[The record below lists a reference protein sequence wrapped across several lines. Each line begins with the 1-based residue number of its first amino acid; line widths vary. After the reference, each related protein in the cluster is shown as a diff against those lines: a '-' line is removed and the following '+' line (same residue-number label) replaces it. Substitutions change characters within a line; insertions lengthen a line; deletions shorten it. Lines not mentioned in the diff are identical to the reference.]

1 MPPKITRV
9 LVVDDDVE
17 ILRLIRQVL
26 QIEGFHVTIAE
37 SGEAAIQEM
46 EREEFDLLVLDLMLP
61 GIDGI
66 TVCRHIRNF
75 STLPVIVLT
84 AKTSLE
90 EKVRVLEACADDY
103 VTKPFSTQELIARVK
118 AALRRSQMTLPT
130 PSTSRLTSGNLEIN
144 FSDRRV
150 TVAGEEIKL
159 TPTEFNLLQELALH
173 SGKVLTHTHL
183 LNRIWGNEYRD
194 ELRYV
199 HVFINRLRNKLKL
212 REENQQMIESISG
225 VGYRFNIL

>member
-1 MPPKITRV
+1 MPPKITRI

-17 ILRLIRQVL
+17 ILRLIKRVL
-26 QIEGFHVTIAE
+26 EIEGFHVITAE

-46 EREEFDLLVLDLMLP
+46 EREQFDLLVLDLMLP

-66 TVCRHIRNF
+66 TVCKQIRNF
-75 STLPVIVLT
+75 STLPVIILT

-90 EKVRVLEACADDY
+90 DKVKALEACADDY
-103 VTKPFSTQELIARVK
+103 VTKPFSTQELLARVR
-118 AALRRSQMTLPT
+118 AVLRRSQMTLPT
-130 PSTSRLTSGNLEIN
+130 PSISRLVSGNMEIN
-144 FSDRRV
+144 FLDRRV

-173 SGKVLTHTHL
+173 SGKVLTHAYL

-194 ELRYV
+194 ELRYL
-199 HVFINRLRNKLKL
+199 HVFISRLRNKLRLDKD
-212 REENQQMIESISG
+212 NQQMIESISG

>member
-1 MPPKITRV
+1 MSRKAARI

-17 ILRLIRQVL
+17 ILRLVRRIL
-26 QIEGFHVTIAE
+26 ELEGFDIVSVE

-46 EREEFDLLVLDLMLP
+46 EREQFDLLVLDLMMP
-61 GIDGI
+61 GIDGT

-75 STLPVIVLT
+75 STVPIIVLT
-84 AKTSLE
+84 AKTDVE
-90 EKVRVLEACADDY
+90 EKVKVLEAGADDY
-103 VTKPFSTQELIARVK
+103 VTKPFSTQELLARVR

-130 PSTSRLTSGNLEIN
+130 PSSSRLVSGNLEVS

-159 TPTEFNLLQELALH
+159 TRTEYNLLQELALH

-183 LNRIWGNEYRD
+183 LNRIWGSQYRD
-194 ELRYV
+194 ELRYL
-199 HVFINRLRNKLKL
+199 HVFINRLRSKL
-212 REENQQMIESISG
+212 RLHEGNQRMIESVSG

>member
-17 ILRLIRQVL
+17 ILRLIRRVL

-66 TVCRHIRNF
+66 TVCKHIRNF
-75 STLPVIVLT
+75 STLPVIILT
-84 AKTSLE
+84 ARTSVE
-90 EKVRVLEACADDY
+90 EKVKALEACADDY
-103 VTKPFSTQELIARVK
+103 VTKPFLTQELIARVK

-199 HVFINRLRNKLKL
+199 HVFISRLRNKLKL
-212 REENQQMIESISG
+212 REENQQIIESISG

>member
-1 MPPKITRV
+1 MPPKITRI

-17 ILRLIRQVL
+17 ILRLIKRVL
-26 QIEGFHVTIAE
+26 EIEGFHVITAE

-46 EREEFDLLVLDLMLP
+46 EREQFDLLVLDLMLP

-66 TVCRHIRNF
+66 TVCKQIRSF
-75 STLPVIVLT
+75 STLPVIILT
-84 AKTSLE
+84 AKTNVE
-90 EKVRVLEACADDY
+90 DKVKALEACADDY
-103 VTKPFSTQELIARVK
+103 VTKPFSTQELLARVR
-118 AALRRSQMTLPT
+118 AVLRRSQMTLPT
-130 PSTSRLTSGNLEIN
+130 PSISRLVSGNLEIN

-173 SGKVLTHTHL
+173 SGKVLTHTYL

-194 ELRYV
+194 ELRYL
-199 HVFINRLRNKLKL
+199 HVFISRLRKKL
-212 REENQQMIESISG
+212 RLDKDSQQMIESISG

>member
-1 MPPKITRV
+1 MPPKITRI

-17 ILRLIRQVL
+17 ILRLIKRVL
-26 QIEGFHVTIAE
+26 EIEGFHVITAE

-46 EREEFDLLVLDLMLP
+46 EREQFDLLVLDLMLP

-66 TVCRHIRNF
+66 TVCKQIRSF
-75 STLPVIVLT
+75 STLPVIILT
-84 AKTSLE
+84 AKTNVE
-90 EKVRVLEACADDY
+90 DKVKALEACADDY
-103 VTKPFSTQELIARVK
+103 VTKPFSTQELLARVR
-118 AALRRSQMTLPT
+118 AVLRRSQMTLPT
-130 PSTSRLTSGNLEIN
+130 PSISRLVSGNLEIN

-173 SGKVLTHTHL
+173 SGKVLTHAYL

-194 ELRYV
+194 ELRYL
-199 HVFINRLRNKLKL
+199 HVFISRLRNKLRLDKD
-212 REENQQMIESISG
+212 NQQMIESISG

>member
-1 MPPKITRV
+1 MSPKTTRI

-17 ILRLIRQVL
+17 ILRLIKRVL
-26 QIEGFHVTIAE
+26 EIEGFHVITAE

-46 EREEFDLLVLDLMLP
+46 EREQFDLLVLDLMLP

-75 STLPVIVLT
+75 STLPVIILT
-84 AKTSLE
+84 AKTNVE
-90 EKVRVLEACADDY
+90 DKVKALEACADDY
-103 VTKPFSTQELIARVK
+103 VTKPFSTQELLARVR
-118 AALRRSQMTLPT
+118 AVLRRSQMTLPT
-130 PSTSRLTSGNLEIN
+130 PSISRLVSGNLEIN

-173 SGKVLTHTHL
+173 SGKVLTHTYL
-183 LNRIWGNEYRD
+183 LNRIWGNEYCD
-194 ELRYV
+194 EMRYL
-199 HVFINRLRNKLKL
+199 HVFISRLRNKLRL
-212 REENQQMIESISG
+212 YEENQQMIESISG

>member
-9 LVVDDDVE
+9 LVVDDDAE
-17 ILRLIRQVL
+17 ILRLIRRVL
-26 QIEGFHVTIAE
+26 QIEGFHVITAE

-46 EREEFDLLVLDLMLP
+46 EREEFDLLVLDLMMS

-66 TVCRHIRNF
+66 TVCRQIRNF
-75 STLPVIVLT
+75 STMPIIILS
-84 AKTSLE
+84 AKTNVE
-90 EKVRVLEACADDY
+90 EKVKALEAGADDY
-103 VTKPFSTQELIARVK
+103 VTKPFSTQELLARVR

-130 PSTSRLTSGNLEIN
+130 PSSSRLVSGNLEIN
-144 FSDRRV
+144 FLDRRV

-173 SGKVLTHTHL
+173 SGKVLTHTYL

-194 ELRYV
+194 ELRYL
-199 HVFINRLRNKLKL
+199 HVFISRLRNKLRLDKD
-212 REENQQMIESISG
+212 NQQMIETISG
-225 VGYRFNIL
+225 IGYRFNIL

>member
-1 MPPKITRV
+1 MSPKITRV

-17 ILRLIRQVL
+17 ILRLVRRVL
-26 QIEGFHVTIAE
+26 QIEGFHVITAE

-46 EREEFDLLVLDLMLP
+46 EREEVDLVVLDLMMS

-66 TVCRHIRNF
+66 TVCRQIRNF
-75 STLPVIVLT
+75 STMPIIILT
-84 AKTSLE
+84 AKTNVE
-90 EKVRVLEACADDY
+90 EKVKALEAGADDY
-103 VTKPFSTQELIARVK
+103 VTKPFSTQELLARVR

-130 PSTSRLTSGNLEIN
+130 PSISRLVSGNLEIN
-144 FSDRRV
+144 FLDRRV
-150 TVAGEEIKL
+150 TVAGQEIKL

-173 SGKVLTHTHL
+173 SGKVLTHTYL

-194 ELRYV
+194 ELRYL
-199 HVFINRLRNKLKL
+199 HVFISRLRNKLRLDKD
-212 REENQQMIESISG
+212 NQQMIESISG

>member
-1 MPPKITRV
+1 MAPKIARV

-17 ILRLIRQVL
+17 ILRLIRRVL
-26 QIEGFHVTIAE
+26 EIEGCRVTTAE
-37 SGEAAIQEM
+37 TGEAAIKEM
-46 EREEFDLLVLDLMLP
+46 EREQFDLLVLDLMLP
-61 GIDGI
+61 GVDGI
-66 TVCRHIRNF
+66 TVCKHVRDF
-75 STLPVIVLT
+75 STLPIIVLT

-90 EKVRVLEACADDY
+90 EKVKVLEACADDY
-103 VTKPFSTQELIARVK
+103 VTKPFSTQELVARVK
-118 AALRRSQMTLPT
+118 AALRRSQMTFPA
-130 PSTSRLTSGNLEIN
+130 PSSPRVVSGKLEIN
-144 FSDRRV
+144 FAARRV

-173 SGKVLTHTHL
+173 NGKVLTHAHL

-194 ELRYV
+194 ELRYL

-225 VGYRFNIL
+225 VGYRFNIM

>member
-1 MPPKITRV
+1 MPPKITRI

-17 ILRLIRQVL
+17 ILRLIKRVL
-26 QIEGFHVTIAE
+26 EIEGFHVITAE

-46 EREEFDLLVLDLMLP
+46 EREQFDLLVLDLMLP

-66 TVCRHIRNF
+66 TVCKQIRNF
-75 STLPVIVLT
+75 STLPVIILT
-84 AKTSLE
+84 AKTSVE
-90 EKVRVLEACADDY
+90 DKVKALEACADDY
-103 VTKPFSTQELIARVK
+103 VTKPFSTQELLARVR
-118 AALRRSQMTLPT
+118 AVLRRSQMTLPT
-130 PSTSRLTSGNLEIN
+130 PSISRLVSGNMEIN

-173 SGKVLTHTHL
+173 SGKVLTHAYL

-194 ELRYV
+194 ELRYL
-199 HVFINRLRNKLKL
+199 HVFISRLRNKLRLDKD
-212 REENQQMIESISG
+212 NQQMIESISG

>member
-1 MPPKITRV
+1 MPPKITRI

-17 ILRLIRQVL
+17 ILRLIRRVL
-26 QIEGFHVTIAE
+26 QIEGFHVITAE

-46 EREEFDLLVLDLMLP
+46 EREEVDLVVLDLMMS

-66 TVCRHIRNF
+66 TVCRQIRSC
-75 STLPVIVLT
+75 STMPIIILS
-84 AKTSLE
+84 AKTNVE
-90 EKVRVLEACADDY
+90 EKVKALEAGADDY
-103 VTKPFSTQELIARVK
+103 VTKPFSTQELLARVR

-130 PSTSRLTSGNLEIN
+130 PSSSRLVSGNLEIN
-144 FSDRRV
+144 FLDRRV

-173 SGKVLTHTHL
+173 SGKVLTHTYL

-194 ELRYV
+194 ELRYL
-199 HVFINRLRNKLKL
+199 HVFISRLRNKLRLDKD
-212 REENQQMIESISG
+212 NQQMIESISG

>member
-1 MPPKITRV
+1 MSPKITRV

-17 ILRLIRQVL
+17 ILRLVRRVL
-26 QIEGFHVTIAE
+26 QIEDFHVITAE

-46 EREEFDLLVLDLMLP
+46 EREEVDLVVLDLMMS

-66 TVCRHIRNF
+66 TVCRQIRSC
-75 STLPVIVLT
+75 STMPIIILS
-84 AKTSLE
+84 AKTNVE
-90 EKVRVLEACADDY
+90 EKVKALEAGADDY
-103 VTKPFSTQELIARVK
+103 VTKPFSTQELLARVR

-130 PSTSRLTSGNLEIN
+130 PSSSRLVNSNLEIN
-144 FSDRRV
+144 FLDRRV

-173 SGKVLTHTHL
+173 SGKVLTHTYL

-194 ELRYV
+194 ELRYL
-199 HVFINRLRNKLKL
+199 HVFISRLRNKLRLDKD
-212 REENQQMIESISG
+212 NQQMIESISG

>member
-1 MPPKITRV
+1 MARKTTRI

-17 ILRLIRQVL
+17 ILRLVSRIL
-26 QIEGFHVTIAE
+26 ELEGFDIVPVE
-37 SGEAAIQEM
+37 SGRAAIQEM
-46 EREEFDLLVLDLMLP
+46 EREQFDLLVLDLMMP
-61 GIDGI
+61 GIDGT

-75 STLPVIVLT
+75 STVPIIVLT
-84 AKTSLE
+84 AKTDVE
-90 EKVRVLEACADDY
+90 EKVKALEAGADDY
-103 VTKPFSTQELIARVK
+103 VTKPFSTQELLARVR

-130 PSTSRLTSGNLEIN
+130 PSSSRLVSGNLEIS

-159 TPTEFNLLQELALH
+159 TRTEYNLLQELALH

-183 LNRIWGNEYRD
+183 LNRIWGSQYRD
-194 ELRYV
+194 ELRYL
-199 HVFINRLRNKLKL
+199 HVFINRLRSKL
-212 REENQQMIESISG
+212 RLHEENQRMIESISG